1 MWIRIANKFAKYD
14 AKRLN
19 KSENIPKSFRG
30 LFFMKHPVVVCF
42 KANYNRSLQIAN
54 LWGLMA

>member
-14 AKRLN
+14 AKRRN

-54 LWGLMA
+54 L